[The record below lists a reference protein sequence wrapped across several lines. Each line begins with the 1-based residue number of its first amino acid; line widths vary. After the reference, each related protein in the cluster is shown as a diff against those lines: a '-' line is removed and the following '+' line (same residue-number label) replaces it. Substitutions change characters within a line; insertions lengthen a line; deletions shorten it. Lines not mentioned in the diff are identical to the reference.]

1 MSIKVKWF
9 TVMKIQNFVLDN
21 DQKTL
26 KIEFSTREKVTN
38 RTLSFEYLRI
48 SSPESAAKK
57 MKNGQVAIIS
67 HKKDVALINIES
79 VAKHG
84 YRLIFDDDHNAIYSE
99 DTILTL
105 ALEYEERW
113 SNYLSELK
121 ASGHSREAMIDFKQL

>member
-1 MSIKVKWF
+1 M
-9 TVMKIQNFVLDN
+9 MKIQSFVLDN
-21 DQKTL
+21 DQKKL
-26 KIEFSTREKVTN
+26 KVEFSTSEKIADTL
-38 RTLSFEYLRI
+38 LSFEYLRI
-48 SSPESAAKK
+48 SSPANSAKK

-84 YRLIFDDDHNAIYSE
+84 YRFIFDDNHNAIYSE

-105 ALEYEERW
+105 AAEFEERW